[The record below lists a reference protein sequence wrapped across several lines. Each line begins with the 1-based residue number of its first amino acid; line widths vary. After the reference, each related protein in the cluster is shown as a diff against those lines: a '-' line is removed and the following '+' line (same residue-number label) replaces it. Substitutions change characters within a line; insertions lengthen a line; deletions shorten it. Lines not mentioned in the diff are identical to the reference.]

1 MDPSCR
7 HAARQLAKR
16 GAARRLPPGARRSH
30 ARAVDSLKEP
40 TGAALSAASLAQN
53 FTSTFQHSRET
64 HMHQLL
70 TSIVLCLVAHTAA
83 AQCVDT
89 APLAAQ
95 VHAGADLVRTTATTG
110 AAPLPRPAGGDL
122 IKTAAAGPREVA
134 LRPSPS
140 VSGPPQPQPA
150 DEEDESRRTG
160 PAMLIAAL
168 AVMTAIALRRSGG
181 LGQ

>member
-1 MDPSCR
+1 MDLPR
-7 HAARQLAKR
+7 RDAVQQLAAR
-16 GAARRLPPGARRSH
+16 GAARHLPLVALRSH
-30 ARAVDSLKEP
+30 ARAMNSLKEP
-40 TGAALSAASLAQN
+40 TGAALSATPLAQN

-64 HMHQLL
+64 QMHQLL

-89 APLAAQ
+89 TPLAAQ
-95 VHAGADLVRTTATTG
+95 VHSGAGMIRTSATA
-110 AAPLPRPAGGDL
+110 APAPLPKPAGGDL

-134 LRPSPS
+134 MRQSPS
-140 VSGPPQPQPA
+140 VSGPPKPPA
-150 DEEDESRRTG
+150 AEEEDQPRRTG

-181 LGQ
+181 SGQ